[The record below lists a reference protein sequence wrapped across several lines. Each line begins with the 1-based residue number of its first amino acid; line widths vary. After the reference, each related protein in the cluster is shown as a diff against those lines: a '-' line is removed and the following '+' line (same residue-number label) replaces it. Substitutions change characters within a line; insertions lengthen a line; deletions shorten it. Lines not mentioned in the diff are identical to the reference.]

1 MSKIIIAVIVIYFC
15 VLAAMYLLQRRL
27 LFLPEKHILAP
38 AEYGLEGFEESIGV
52 ASDGYDIQ
60 LWFKKAAPGM
70 PTIMYFHGNAANLAN
85 RAGTFKSFTN
95 KGFGILA
102 LSYRG
107 YGKSTGTP
115 TERGL
120 YRDARAAITY
130 LQFEFNVPMNHII
143 LYGESLGSGVAVHM
157 AKEYRPAGVVLEA
170 PYTSVA
176 NRAAEIY
183 FYIPVHLLIKDK
195 FDSLSKIVG
204 IKSPVLVI
212 HGEKDST
219 IPASHG
225 RAILAAAPE
234 PKKGIFFA
242 DKGHNDFDRDVISAH
257 VLDFAKEHGLIKQ

>member
-1 MSKIIIAVIVIYFC
+1 MYKIIIAAAVVYFC
-15 VLAAMYLLQRRL
+15 VLAAMYLLQRRI
-27 LFLPEKHILAP
+27 LFLPEKHILPP

-60 LWFKKAAPGM
+60 LWYKKAEAGM
-70 PTIMYFHGNAANLAN
+70 PTILYFHGNAANLAN
-85 RAGTFKSFTN
+85 RAGTFKSFTD

-102 LSYRG
+102 LGYRG

-130 LQFEFNVPMNHII
+130 LQFEFGVPMNQII

-183 FYIPVHLLIKDK
+183 FFIPVHLLIKDK
-195 FDSLSKIVG
+195 FDSLSKIAN
-204 IKSPVLVI
+204 IRSPVLVI
-212 HGEKDST
+212 HGEKDAT
-219 IPASHG
+219 IPTSHG

-234 PKKGIFFA
+234 PKKGVFFA
-242 DKGHNDFDRDVISAH
+242 EKGHNDFDRDAISAH
-257 VLDFAKEHGLIKQ
+257 VLDFAKEHKLIK